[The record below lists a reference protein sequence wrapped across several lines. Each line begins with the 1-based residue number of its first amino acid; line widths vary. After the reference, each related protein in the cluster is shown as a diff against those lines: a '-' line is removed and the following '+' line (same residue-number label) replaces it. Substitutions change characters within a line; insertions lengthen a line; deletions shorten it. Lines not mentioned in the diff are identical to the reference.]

1 MSYLIVAEWDSN
13 KNPTKTALKTTLE
26 QVNEWL
32 SQNAEKYPNAVWGD
46 RPKSTS
52 SKYIFVDEDNATFS
66 FDDNAYNKGTL
77 YPLIDDYRKE
87 VGDGLVSFQGI
98 PARGDKSTRSAIA
111 ETIQFWQELDP
122 GQAPETIDW
131 EGPEGFHEISLST
144 LIGLGKQIG
153 VHRQKTFSVKK
164 AVIDQI
170 NAGTITTID
179 EAKAAFDAGM
189 VA

>member
-1 MSYLIVAEWDSN
+1 MGKLNVYNNGVLDLELSKEWD
-13 KNPTKTALKTTLE
+13 
-26 QVNEWL
+26 
-32 SQNAEKYPNAVWGD
+32 
-46 RPKSTS
+46 
-52 SKYIFVDEDNATFS
+52 DEAKDIILF
-66 FDDNAYNKGTL
+66 
-77 YPLIDDYRKE
+77 IDSYRKE
-87 VGDGLVSFQGI
+87 VGDGLVTFQGI

-131 EGPEGFHEISLST
+131 EGPDDFHEISLST

-153 VHRQKTFSVKK
+153 FHRQKTFTVKK

-170 NAGTITTID
+170 NAGTITTIE